1 MKWIDTLPPYVDG
14 SIGYAVVNGLVAGML
29 NPIVEFYEYQSGTAM
44 RLVSVNS
51 TIAWCVSDI
60 GIINTQEHA
69 SQGVTQAILD
79 AIETTAAAGPIE
91 IVEEITRDD
100 IVYRADVT
108 I

>member
-44 RLVSVNS
+44 RLVSVNAS
-51 TIAWCVSDI
+51 VAWCVSDN
-60 GIINTQEHA
+60 GLINTQEHA
-69 SQGVTQAILD
+69 ATGVTQAILD
-79 AIETTAAAGPIE
+79 AIQTTAAAGSPL
-91 IVEEITRDD
+91 IVAEVSRDD
-100 IVYRADVT
+100 IVYRADV